1 MILVNSMNTGSSGF
15 LSSPA
20 TGGGSGESGSGR
32 YFLDVNRDNYL
43 SPLDALAVINYL
55 NNSNNLAGGEGEG
68 APAITSN
75 STPLKTE
82 LVDVPFTKKR
92 AITPFDSSIYG
103 PMPSSH
109 DFDKALAWNDDLSAH
124 SETDDELDFL
134 DGLAVD
140 VFRNS

>member
-1 MILVNSMNTGSSGF
+1 MNTGSSGF
-15 LSSPA
+15 LSSPS

-55 NNSNNLAGGEGEG
+55 NNRSNVAGGEGEG

-75 STPLKTE
+75 STPLTTQ

-92 AITPFDSSIYG
+92 ASTLFDSSVYG

-109 DFDKALAWNDDLSAH
+109 DFDKALALNDDLSAN
-124 SETDDELDFL
+124 SESDDELDFL